1 MPNQSPSLKVLVVD
15 DSTFIRS
22 VLISYLK
29 EAEVNDVQLAGSGD
43 EVLKILQGGYI
54 PDLIFLDLVL
64 PDRDGFEIMKFIQ
77 SFVPSSRI
85 VILSGLGEDKI
96 ILNALRNGA
105 REFLP
110 KPIKKE
116 NVILLIDRIREEI
129 SALTPQQS
137 ESKTNEIESLQNF
150 LTEIINHSAGD
161 FKPRVVR
168 GLNRYLET
176 MKRKKTIRDFQI
188 SDSRYVTLVPN
199 SKVNLFEGARK
210 GELKGLVFSLSE
222 FIGKELA
229 IGLIRD
235 AVQTLSLKQSEEE
248 RIFIRVLLKSE
259 GLDAEKWANRAKQ
272 VASKFGTSRVKNT
285 FDEKRVLVA
294 AFELTEMGPEIIHAH
309 NQDLLPYDILFKSGM
324 FYFSIM
330 GQGDTYTTGVYGPFP
345 VSGTKDWNA
354 VVYGTLAKNPNFKDP
369 RMLGNTYL
377 MIAIFYPTDLNHF
390 FADRKGIEQII
401 SRIFGNTPKAGS
413 WGENEL
419 KRIVKEIAHTKSS

>member
-1 MPNQSPSLKVLVVD
+1 MPDRSPSLKVLVVD

-29 EAEVNDVQLAGSGD
+29 EAEISDVQLAGSGD
-43 EVLKILQGGYI
+43 EVLKILQGGFI
-54 PDLIFLDLVL
+54 PDLVFLDLVL

-116 NVILLIDRIREEI
+116 NVKLLIDRVREEI
-129 SALTPQQS
+129 TVLGTQQS
-137 ESKTNEIESLQNF
+137 RKTDESESLQNF
-150 LTEIINHSAGD
+150 FTEIINHSAGD

-168 GLNRYLET
+168 GLAQYLESL
-176 MKRKKTIRDFQI
+176 KRKGIIQNFSI
-188 SDSRYVTLVPN
+188 SDGRYVSIVSN
-199 SKVNLFEGARK
+199 NKINLFEGARK
-210 GELKGLVFSLSE
+210 GELKGLILALSE
-222 FIGKELA
+222 YIGKELT

-235 AVQTLSLKQSEEE
+235 AVQTLSFKQSEEE
-248 RIFIRVLLKSE
+248 RIFIRILLQAE
-259 GLDAEKWANRAKQ
+259 GLDAEKWTSRAKQ
-272 VASKFGTSRVKNT
+272 VASKFGNSLMERNL
-285 FDEKRVLVA
+285 DEKRILVA
-294 AFELTEMGPEIIHAH
+294 AFELTEMGPEIIHAL
-309 NQDLLPYDILFKSGM
+309 NQELLPYDTLFKSGM

-354 VVYGTLAKNPNFKDP
+354 IVYGTLARNPNFKDP

-377 MIAIFYPTDLNHF
+377 MIALFYPIELNHF
-390 FADRKGIEQII
+390 FADRKTIEQII
-401 SRIFGNTPKAGS
+401 NRIFGSVPTAGT
-413 WGENEL
+413 WGEKEL
-419 KRIVKEIAHTKSS
+419 ERIVKEISRTRSS